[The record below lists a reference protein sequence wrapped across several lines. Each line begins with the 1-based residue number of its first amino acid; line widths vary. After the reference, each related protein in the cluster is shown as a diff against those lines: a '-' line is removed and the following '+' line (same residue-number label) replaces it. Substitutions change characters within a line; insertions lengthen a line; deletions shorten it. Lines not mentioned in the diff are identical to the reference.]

1 MPTLTTLIVDDH
13 SVFRQTLRRL
23 VETCDWLRVV
33 GEAADGVE
41 ALEQVAALAPQL
53 VVMDIQM
60 PHLSGLDAGQIIKQ
74 SQPATKIVLYSG
86 HDPETFRGRWVT
98 SGDAFLEKQ
107 RLFDD
112 LLTTIQQL
120 TDTAELGG
128 GD

>member
-1 MPTLTTLIVDDH
+1 MPVLTTLIVDDH

-23 VETCDWLRVV
+23 VETCDWLSVV
-33 GEAADGVE
+33 GEAADGAE

-60 PHLSGLDAGQIIKQ
+60 PHLSGLDAGQLIKQ

-86 HDPETFRGRWVT
+86 HDPETFRGRWAT

-120 TDTAELGG
+120 LDTAELGG